1 MRRHSKP
8 YRRQHAW
15 RVLPSEWYGCASF
28 RRCVAVSKQELGRER
43 IPTCSTSRRLVV
55 VPTCRRRD
63 PTVVL
68 LMMMMMKV
76 VGRRAA
82 AAVPTSYAAR

>member
-1 MRRHSKP
+1 MRRHSEP

-15 RVLPSEWYGCASF
+15 RVLPSERYGSASF

-55 VPTCRRRD
+55 VPTCRRD

-68 LMMMMMKV
+68 MMMMMV

-82 AAVPTSYAAR
+82 AAAVPTSSYAAR